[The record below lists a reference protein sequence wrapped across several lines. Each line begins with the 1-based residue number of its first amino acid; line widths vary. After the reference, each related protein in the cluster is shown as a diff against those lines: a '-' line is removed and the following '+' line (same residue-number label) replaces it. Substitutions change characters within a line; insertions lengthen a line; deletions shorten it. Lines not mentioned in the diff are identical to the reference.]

1 MKIGI
6 IGASGLIGHE
16 LLNILSD
23 QPFPITELRLMASD
37 NSVGKEIVF
46 NNQVIKLLPSIV
58 DSTIGLDLVFTA
70 ISNDLAEQIV
80 PPMLANGV
88 SVIDKSSTFRL
99 NQNVPLMVAGVNDSD
114 LHEVNYQP
122 TEGKLIANPNC
133 SSIQFTLALNPV
145 YKNFG
150 LKYVFV
156 STYQSIS
163 GAGRDA
169 VNRFFD
175 QIKFKVDGEEQTT
188 IEQAQTC
195 FASNVIPSIG
205 SRNSNGQNSEE
216 TKLVLETKKILHD
229 NDFPVL
235 VHACRVA
242 VAVGHCE
249 AITVMLKEATT
260 LKEMEKAFSNAPYVK
275 YCNNIEGNDPTA
287 LACILAGEDDVLV
300 GRLRPETEYRSQDD
314 PNKYFSFSFFCAAN
328 NLRIGAALNAVRIAK
343 MLHNKEYLSLES

>member
-16 LLNILSD
+16 LLNILAG

-46 NNQVIKLLPSIV
+46 NTHAIKLLPSTV
-58 DSTIGLDLVFTA
+58 ESTIGLDLVFTA

-114 LHEVNYQP
+114 LHEINYQP

-133 SSIQFTLALNPV
+133 SSIQFALALNPV

-169 VNRFFD
+169 VIDYYN
-175 QIKFKVDGEEQTT
+175 QLQLIVNGEYQTSSK
-188 IEQAQTC
+188 QAQTC
-195 FASNVIPSIG
+195 VAGNVIPSIG
-205 SRNSNGQNSEE
+205 SRNNNGQNSEE

-229 NDFPVL
+229 TDFPVL

-260 LKEMEKAFSNAPYVK
+260 LAAMEKVFSNAPYVK
-275 YCNNIEGNDPTA
+275 YCCNSEGNDPTA
-287 LACILAGEDDVLV
+287 LACALAGEDDVLV
-300 GRLRPETEYRSQDD
+300 GRLRPEIEYRSLDE

-343 MLHNKEYLSLES
+343 MLHNKEYISLES